1 MPPGAELITEQSISK
16 FCFGAETPRVLRR
29 AESASVRE
37 EIARRSF
44 LRSAPSRRVAR
55 DELFLGLREEGNSLA
70 RRRSCATSNDL
81 AAAAVFPRAASGIY
95 DADVNA
101 RGSCRRRRAAARS
114 RNTGG
119 NFVSRALSDT

>member
-29 AESASVRE
+29 AESASGRKLRD
-37 EIARRSF
+37 ARSCVP
-44 LRSAPSRRVAR
+44 LHR
-55 DELFLGLREEGNSLA
+55 DELLAMSSFSGCARKEISRE
-70 RRRSCATSNDL
+70 RRRGRATSNDL

-95 DADVNA
+95 DANVNA